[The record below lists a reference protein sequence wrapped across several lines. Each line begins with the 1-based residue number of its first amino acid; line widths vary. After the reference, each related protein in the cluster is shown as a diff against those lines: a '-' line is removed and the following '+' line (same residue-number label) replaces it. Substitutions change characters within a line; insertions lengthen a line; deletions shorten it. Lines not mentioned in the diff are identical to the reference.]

1 MIGLEKIDIYF
12 FMPSMSEKMLF
23 GIHMNIASLVQK
35 RLRYLSCRAIKQ
47 LENIPQSET
56 TPNDPEKYAMS
67 NFFHYQDS
75 RQTGNQQLGYAKI
88 GMQ

>member
-1 MIGLEKIDIYF
+1 MIGLKKIDIYF
-12 FMPSMSEKMLF
+12 LITFMSVKMLSPYCF
-23 GIHMNIASLVQK
+23 
-35 RLRYLSCRAIKQ
+35 LSSKAVTVPVFSSDQTTWKTSRS
-47 LENIPQSET
+47 PQSET